1 MTHRRLSQAIA
12 EGDGISVLVHV
23 RDADGARRAEESG
36 AEGIVISAADAD
48 VRPHTLLPLLAYGP
62 EPEAAAAADAVVLQ
76 AATRSRCM
84 RWRSV
89 ARSSVSRSL
98 SA

>member
-36 AEGIVISAADAD
+36 AEGIVVRTGGADL
-48 VRPHTLLPLLAYGP
+48 RTHTVLPLLAYGP
-62 EPEAAAAADAVVLQ
+62 APDEAAPS
-76 AATRSRCM
+76 TPSC
-84 RWRSV
+84 
-89 ARSSVSRSL
+89 
-98 SA
+98 